1 MKRDIISDLQA
12 REILDSRGDPTVEV
26 TVLTEGGI
34 TGMASVPS
42 GASTGIH
49 EAYELRDGDKNRYDG
64 KGVLQAIGHVNKEI
78 KQVIRGVSVTE
89 Q

>member
-42 GASTGIH
+42 GASIGIH
-49 EAYELRDGDKNRYDG
+49 EA
-64 KGVLQAIGHVNKEI
+64 
-78 KQVIRGVSVTE
+78 
-89 Q
+89 